1 MNPAGSPGRTF
12 SLKLNPRR
20 WLRSGVVHNVIAL
33 YGVQACIYALPLI
46 TFPYL
51 ARVLGPSGWG
61 VVVFAQAI
69 GDVIASVVE
78 YGFDISAARDTS
90 RHRNDPKH
98 LSALISGV
106 LGAKFL
112 LAILCI
118 AAAIFSRRFTHH
130 IAPSLALFW
139 AATIWGVCQGVN
151 MLWYFQGLERMRLA
165 SMLEISG
172 KVLATL
178 SIFLLV
184 HKPSDGWKIL
194 AAQCVGCVVAHG
206 VTVVL
211 AYREVGFQWPTPRLV
226 WDSLRLG
233 TSMFLF
239 RAVLSICSAAN
250 RLILGS
256 VAPVAVLG
264 QYAGAERIT
273 RVFQQGMW
281 PVNQA
286 LYPRLTKQMQDSPGQ
301 AMKTVR
307 YSMLLLGGLGMVF
320 GLAIYLLAPW
330 LVHFVLGPR
339 FGDSVPVLRVFSLWI
354 PMVALTTVMIFQLLL
369 PNQLDNQFNFV
380 NYSAGGLSIV
390 MAFVLAPRM
399 AAVGIAWAAVIAQA
413 YTLVAYTIVLW
424 RAELNPFSLTIP
436 ARLRAPS
443 VSDLAVFSGM
453 DHQEAPVEFRGN
465 EPEALVQK
473 RLVEEQR

>member
-1 MNPAGSPGRTF
+1 MKPQGSPGRTF
-12 SLKLNPRR
+12 SLNLNPRR

-33 YGVQACIYALPLI
+33 YGVQGCLYALPLL

-78 YGFDISAARDTS
+78 YGFDMSAARDTS

-139 AATIWGVCQGVN
+139 AATIWGVCQGIN

-165 SMLEISG
+165 SILEIAG

-178 SIFLLV
+178 SIFVLV
-184 HKPSDGWKIL
+184 RKPSDGWKIL

-211 AYREVGFQWPTPRLV
+211 AYREVGFQWPTPTSV
-226 WDSLRLG
+226 WNSLRLG

-239 RAVLSICSAAN
+239 RAVQSISSSAN

-256 VAPVAVLG
+256 AAPVAVLG
-264 QYAGAERIT
+264 QYAGAEKIT
-273 RVFQQGMW
+273 RVFAQGMW

-286 LYPRLTKQMQDSPGQ
+286 LYPRLTKQMQDRPGH
-301 AMKTVR
+301 AMKTVK
-307 YSMLLLGGLGMVF
+307 YSLLLLGGLGMVF
-320 GLAIYLLAPW
+320 GLTIYLGAPL

-339 FGDSVPVLRVFSLWI
+339 FGDSVPVLRVYSLWI
-354 PMVALTTVMIFQLLL
+354 PMNALTTVMIFQLLL
-369 PNQLDNQFNFV
+369 PNQLDNQFNFI
-380 NYSAGGLSIV
+380 NYTACGLGIV
-390 MAFVLAPRM
+390 IALLLVPRM
-399 AAVGIAWAAVIAQA
+399 GGVGIAWAAVTAQA
-413 YTLVAYTIVLW
+413 YTLVAFSIVLW
-424 RAELNPFSLTIP
+424 RKGLNPFSLTAS
-436 ARLRAPS
+436 ARFRPPS
-443 VSDLAVFSGM
+443 VNDLAMFSGM
-453 DHQEAPVEFRGN
+453 DHQEAPVEFPRT
-465 EPEALVQK
+465 EPKALAQK
-473 RLVEEQR
+473 ALVEEKR

>member
-1 MNPAGSPGRTF
+1 M
-12 SLKLNPRR
+12 
-20 WLRSGVVHNVIAL
+20 
-33 YGVQACIYALPLI
+33 QACTYALPLL

-106 LGAKFL
+106 LGAKVSAGYFMYRGGDL
-112 LAILCI
+112 LAALYPPRCSV
-118 AAAIFSRRFTHH
+118 AGAVLGQHH
-130 IAPSLALFW
+130 LGRLPGYQYALVFPGSGAYAPGQHAGN
-139 AATIWGVCQGVN
+139 IG
-151 MLWYFQGLERMRLA
+151 
-165 SMLEISG
+165 G

-178 SIFLLV
+178 SIFVLV
-184 HKPSDGWKIL
+184 HKPSDGWKVM

-211 AYREVGFQWPTPRLV
+211 AYREVGFQWPTPALV

-239 RAVLSICSAAN
+239 RAVQSICGAAN

-301 AMKTVR
+301 AMKTVK
-307 YSMLLLGGLGMVF
+307 YSLLLLGGLGMVF
-320 GLAIYLLAPW
+320 GLAIYLGAPL

-380 NYSAGGLSIV
+380 NYSAGGLGIV
-390 MAFVLAPRM
+390 VAFLLVPRM
-399 AAVGIAWAAVIAQA
+399 AAVGIAWAAVISQA
-413 YTLVAYTIVLW
+413 YTLVAFTIVLW
-424 RAELNPFSLTIP
+424 RAGLNPFSLTSP

-473 RLVEEQR
+473 GLVEEQR

>member
-1 MNPAGSPGRTF
+1 MNPAGPSGRTC
-12 SLKLNPRR
+12 SLNLNPRK
-20 WLRSGVVHNVIAL
+20 WLRSGLVHNVIAL
-33 YGVQACIYALPLI
+33 YGVQGCIYALPLL

-90 RHRNDPKH
+90 RHRNEPKH

-151 MLWYFQGLERMRLA
+151 MLWFFQGLERMRLA
-165 SMLEISG
+165 SILEISG

-178 SIFLLV
+178 SIFVLV
-184 HKPSDGWKIL
+184 HKPSDGWKVL

-206 VTVVL
+206 ITVVL

-264 QYAGAERIT
+264 QYAGAEKIT

-286 LYPRLTKQMQDSPGQ
+286 LYPRMTKQMQDSPGQ
-301 AMKTVR
+301 AMKTVK
-307 YSMLLLGGLGMVF
+307 YSLLLLGGLGMIF
-320 GLAIYLLAPW
+320 GLAIYLEAPL

-339 FGDSVPVLRVFSLWI
+339 FGEAVPVLRVFSLWI

-369 PNQLDNQFNFV
+369 PNQLDNQFNFI
-380 NYSAGGLSIV
+380 NYTAGGLGIV
-390 MAFVLAPRM
+390 VALLLAPRM
-399 AAVGIAWAAVIAQA
+399 AALGIAWAAVVSQA

-424 RAELNPFSLTIP
+424 RAGLNPFSNTAT

-453 DHQEAPVEFRGN
+453 DHQEAPVEFLGS
-465 EPEALVQK
+465 EPEALVENG
-473 RLVEEQR
+473 LVEEQR